1 MSVNIYP
8 TPSSFIGMPLKAN
21 LSILAGTYK
30 GTRLKM
36 PDSAGTRPTSARVRK
51 SLFDMLGDLSG
62 SSVLDMFSGSG
73 ALGFEAASRGAV
85 SVTFVDNGRRAVES
99 IRKNGLLFHGVN
111 LDFIRQ
117 DVFRFLKQCNS
128 SFDLILADPPYEK
141 VNLNR
146 LTDQAIK
153 RLGSGGRLVIE
164 SSVREKWNSEGA
176 RVKKYGDTQI
186 SIFST

>member
-1 MSVNIYP
+1 MSANIHP

-62 SSVLDMFSGSG
+62 SSVLDIFSGSG
-73 ALGFEAASRGAV
+73 ALGFEAASRGAG
-85 SVTFVDNGRRAVES
+85 SVTFVDSDRRAVES

-141 VNLNR
+141 VNLNG
-146 LTDQAIK
+146 LADQAIK

>member
-1 MSVNIYP
+1 MLANIHP
-8 TPSSFIGMPLKAN
+8 TFSSFNGMPIKTN
-21 LSILAGTYK
+21 LSILSGTYK

-62 SSVLDMFSGSG
+62 FSVLDIFSGSG
-73 ALGFEAASRGAV
+73 ALGFEAASRGAIF
-85 SVTFVDNGRRAVES
+85 VTFVDSGRRAVES

-141 VNLNR
+141 VNLNG
-146 LTDQAIK
+146 LADQAIK
-153 RLGSGGRLVIE
+153 RLGSAGRLVIE
-164 SSVREKWNSEGA
+164 SSVREKWNSGGA
-176 RVKKYGDTQI
+176 RVKKYGETQI
-186 SIFST
+186 SILST